1 MSVASFRVG
10 PRSRVDME
18 PLLSLTLREP
28 RRAYQPGEELEWEY
42 QVDAVEADRIQAVES
57 SVLWYAEGKG
67 DEDMAV
73 HYFERRVPAD
83 DPEGDLRPMRRVRVT
98 LPNSPLSY
106 PGALFSIRWCVRVR
120 VFYSRG
126 KERNRMVSID
136 HPFQLGAVP
145 AATPVPDPEPEDA
158 ASEVAVEDE
167 GIG

>member
-1 MSVASFRVG
+1 MSVAFRAG
-10 PRSRVDME
+10 SRSRVDME

-42 QVDAVEADRIQAVES
+42 QIDAVEADRIQAVES

-145 AATPVPDPEPEDA
+145 PATPVPEPEPEKV
-158 ASEVAVEDE
+158 ASELVEDE

>member
-1 MSVASFRVG
+1 
-10 PRSRVDME
+10 ME
-18 PLLSLTLREP
+18 PLLSLTLREL

-42 QVDAVEADRIQAVES
+42 QIDAVEADRVQAVES

-106 PGALFSIRWCVRVR
+106 PGALFAIRWCVRVR

-136 HPFQLGAVP
+136 HPFQLGSVP
-145 AATPVPDPEPEDA
+145 PATPVPEPEAEDV
-158 ASEVAVEDE
+158 ASQLAVDDE

>member
-1 MSVASFRVG
+1 MTVASFRAG
-10 PRSRVDME
+10 SRRLVDME

-42 QVDAVEADRIQAVES
+42 QIDAVEADRIQAVES

-120 VFYSRG
+120 LFYSRG

-136 HPFQLGAVP
+136 HPFQLGFVP
-145 AATPVPDPEPEDA
+145 PARPVPEPETEDPE
-158 ASEVAVEDE
+158 SQVVVEDE